1 MSFMSMSVLFLP
13 VQQAS
18 QLVSHVDHHDLIAS
32 TGQAGDLALDALGH
46 TGVDGATET
55 TIRGHA
61 DDQMLGDLLLRGFD
75 LSLLVQGWREQRGN
89 GGEISVQSQIN
100 VNA

>member
-61 DDQMLGDLLLRGFD
+61 DDQMLGDLLFRGFD

-89 GGEISVQSQIN
+89 GGKSQSR
-100 VNA
+100 VK